1 MNGSSNAATSGIPKS
16 KLRLLKRADFIVENS
31 LPPGNAM
38 PSITE
43 NEDGSLNITSSRIIV
58 DGNDYWA
65 GAKFLMKRGEFF
77 ILRAERIDS
86 VFGMADWWHRNND
99 RDYIQIT
106 SEGEGSLRG
115 NTTFATAKQT
125 VVMTQS
131 CLPNETEKEIFI
143 RFGVNEGTSAPGI
156 YGLEVYIG
164 NIKDL
169 CNVANVFKRKAV

>member
-16 KLRLLKRADFIVENS
+16 KLRQLKRADFIVENS

-43 NEDGSLNITSSRIIV
+43 NEDGSLNITSRMIV
-58 DGNDYWA
+58 DGSDYWA

-86 VFGMADWWHRNND
+86 VFGMVDWWHRNND

-106 SEGEGSLRG
+106 SDGEGSVRG
-115 NTTFATAKQT
+115 NATFTDAKQAI
-125 VVMTQS
+125 VMTQA
-131 CLPNETEKEIFI
+131 CLPDETEKEIHI
-143 RFGVNEGTSAPGI
+143 RFGINEGTTAPGI

-169 CNVANVFKRKAV
+169 CNVANVFKRKVV